1 LERVFILDIVKQ
13 LQARVLLYVD
23 AFVFN

>member
-13 LQARVLLYVD
+13 LQARVLLYVY